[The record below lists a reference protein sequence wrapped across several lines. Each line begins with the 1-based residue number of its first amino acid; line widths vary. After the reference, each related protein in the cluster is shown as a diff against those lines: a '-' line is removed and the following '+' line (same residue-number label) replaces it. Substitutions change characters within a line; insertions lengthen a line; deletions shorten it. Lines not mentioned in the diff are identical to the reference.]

1 MERENHAEYRIKTYE
16 IPKLKESGYSIIQV
30 SSLEL
35 KAVKNGNTFNICYP
49 SDYPFKP
56 CVIIRDNKDFIYR
69 DWLPNTNIIYL
80 LENFDD
86 LIGY

>member
-1 MERENHAEYRIKTYE
+1 MENHAEYRVKIYE

-49 SDYPFKP
+49 ADYQFKP
-56 CVIIRDNKDFIYR
+56 CVIIRDNKDFIYQ
-69 DWLPNTNIIYL
+69 DWLPNTNIVYL
-80 LENFDD
+80 LEKFDD
-86 LIGY
+86 LIRY